1 MLSKVLFFAKIRLN
15 TVFLPVRVTVRL
27 GLQMYIKLLQ
37 VQEVQLTVLYVRQI
51 CGQYQAIGARYL

>member
-15 TVFLPVRVTVRL
+15 TVFLPVRVTVKH
-27 GLQMYIKLLQ
+27 GLQMYTRLLQ
-37 VQEVQLTVLYVRQI
+37 VQEVLLIALYVRQI